1 MVQYGETLKLDSNGD
16 LSFTS
21 KSIDMIN
28 DTDKVQQDLRIL
40 LQTVVGENILH
51 RTMGLWIIEGDE
63 ITENNANKRVK
74 NTLAQYH
81 YRIVV
86 NKIVS
91 AFDRLNRRI
100 TTEAQVTLEGGETI
114 EVRI

>member
-1 MVQYGETLKLDSNGD
+1 MTEYGETFKIDDDGD

-21 KSIDMIN
+21 KTIDIIN

-40 LQTVVGENILH
+40 LQTLVGENILH
-51 RTMGLWIIEGDE
+51 RTMGLWVIEGDE
-63 ITENNANKRVK
+63 ITENNINQKVK

-86 NKIVS
+86 NKISS
-91 AFDRLNRRI
+91 AFDRVNRKI
-100 TTEAQVTLEGGETI
+100 TVEAQLTLEGGETI